1 MARRAEYFVQPARRY
16 VRVAAGQVGS
26 EVILPGGC
34 RGLRVGVAGTL
45 NVTMQDGTVCVGLP
59 VFAGDNPGYFASI
72 QTSTEQGAAE
82 NVWYLE

>member
-1 MARRAEYFVQPARRY
+1 MVRRAEYFVQPAIRY
-16 VRVAAGQVGS
+16 VRVTTGQITSPVTLT
-26 EVILPGGC
+26 EAC

-45 NVTMQDGTVCVGLP
+45 NVTMKDGTVCVGLP

-82 NVWYLE
+82 HVWYFE